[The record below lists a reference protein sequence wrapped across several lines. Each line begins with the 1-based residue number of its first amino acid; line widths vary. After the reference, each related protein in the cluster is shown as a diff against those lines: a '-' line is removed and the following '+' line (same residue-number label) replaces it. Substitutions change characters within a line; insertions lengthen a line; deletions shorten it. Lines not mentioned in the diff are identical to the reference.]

1 MLLKEIITKTTGF
14 FTDKGYSSPRLD
26 TELLLAHALK
36 WDRIKL
42 YMNYDYPLTE
52 QEMTTARELV
62 KRRAQGEPVAY
73 ILGTREFYKSKFH
86 VEPGVLIPRPETEE
100 IVEQAVQWLSQFE
113 QPSKTVIDLGTGSGC
128 LGLSIIKEIP
138 EAELFAVDVSAV
150 AIKVAA
156 QNANLLG
163 LSERSTF
170 TQMKAE
176 ELTPHKLPESF
187 DGLVD
192 ALVANPP
199 YIAASDKEVE
209 ANVKKF
215 EPQEALFSDDNGLA
229 HIRSWSKIAGDLV
242 RPGGFVMFEI
252 GWDQGPAAREI
263 FTKDGRFDKIEI
275 AKDLAQHDRF
285 VRCKKI

>member
-1 MLLKEIITKTTGF
+1 MLLKEVLTKTTGF
-14 FTDKGYSSPRLD
+14 FTEKGYSSPRLD

-36 WDRIKL
+36 WDRVKL

-52 QEMTTARELV
+52 TELTAARDLV

-73 ILGTREFYKSKFH
+73 ILGAREFYKSKFF
-86 VEPGVLIPRPETEE
+86 VAPGVLIPRPETEE

-113 QPSKTVIDLGTGSGC
+113 QPSKTVIDLGAGSGC

-138 EAELFAVDVSAV
+138 EAELFSVDLSAA
-150 AIKVAA
+150 AIKIAS
-156 QNANLLG
+156 QNAEALG
-163 LSERSTF
+163 LNDRATF
-170 TQMKAE
+170 AQMRAE
-176 ELTPHKLPESF
+176 DLTPHKLPETF

-199 YIAASDKEVE
+199 YIASTDKDVDP
-209 ANVKKF
+209 NVRKY
-215 EPQEALFSDDNGLA
+215 EPPEALFSEENGLA
-229 HIRSWSKIAGDLV
+229 HIKSWSKIAGDLV

-263 FTKDGRFDKIEI
+263 FEKDGRFDKIEVI
-275 AKDLAQHDRF
+275 KDLAGHERF
-285 VRCKKI
+285 VRTKKR